1 MQTET
6 VKPYRSRAERL
17 ERLKARQAK
26 LEKEKLNYCDLLS
39 DIRKIEKLIDEI
51 EAEVKIEARRLEV
64 DPGQIPPAT
73 PFAPGWVN

>member
-51 EAEVKIEARRLEV
+51 EADKE
-64 DPGQIPPAT
+64 
-73 PFAPGWVN
+73 N